1 MTTYLSSQPGPGDPR
16 RIADS
21 SSGDHRFQQPAEKE
35 LRVDADRTGSVL
47 RLQVVGTVDYDTK
60 GLFTDAVACHLH
72 EAKSRVSGLVAEV
85 RLDFAGLEH
94 CDSSGL
100 AALIS
105 AHNWTT
111 AAGMRLQLVNQPP
124 FLQRMLTLTGLAEYF
139 ADGTG
144 ASAGTGARAGAAER
158 FERR

>member
-1 MTTYLSSQPGPGDPR
+1 V
-16 RIADS
+16 
-21 SSGDHRFQQPAEKE
+21 EKE

-47 RLQVVGTVDYDTK
+47 RLKVVGTVDYDTK

-72 EAKSRVSGLVAEV
+72 EAKTRVSDLVAEV

-105 AHNWTT
+105 AHNWTA
-111 AAGMRLQLVNQPP
+111 AAGMRLRLVDQPL

-139 ADGTG
+139 ADTDGAGTSTG
-144 ASAGTGARAGAAER
+144 AGAGAGAGTHAGATER